1 MIKGKAK
8 LEFGDG
14 TIQMVPAFR
23 VDGVGAMCFNS
34 VNPHEIGGRESLTL
48 EWSPNDSEVIMT
60 FTNHKSVLTLIEELS
75 GIYHYLLEYA
85 LKGEKALPDE
95 HWGRKMELDFDKF
108 MIPKPEP
115 EFLKKNFVI
124 PDTRE

>member
-23 VDGVGAMCFNS
+23 IDGIGAVCFSS
-34 VNPHEIGGRESLTL
+34 VNPHEIGGHEPLT
-48 EWSPNDSEVIMT
+48 ENWSPNESEVIMT
-60 FTNHKSVLTLIEELS
+60 FTNHQSVKVLIEELAD
-75 GIYHYLLEYA
+75 IYKYLLDYA
-85 LKGEKALPDE
+85 LKGESALPDE

-108 MIPKPEP
+108 MVPKPEP
-115 EFLKKNFVI
+115 EFLKKDFVF
-124 PDTRE
+124 PDTHE